1 MQKKLTYD
9 ITSLNVRGI
18 REQTKRRSIFSY
30 LKDQKSKFYFLQ
42 ETYSDLND
50 ENIWRNEWGGEI
62 FFSHGTRHSKGVCI
76 LIHPSVRD
84 KVEFIFTDKLG
95 RIVLITIVINSLK
108 VSLCN
113 IYAPNNQSEQLDFL
127 QELNN
132 CLIDKSELTTLI
144 VGGDW
149 NCTLSKSDKRG
160 GKPWR
165 ATNYRNLVLT
175 TMDILDLIDIQRVK
189 HPKLRK
195 YSYES
200 KALKVKSRIDFF
212 LVAKHL
218 EQYVKKSEIYS
229 SVAPDHKAIY
239 ISLSWSNPTP
249 RGPGLWKFNNSLL
262 NDEEYV
268 NKIRETYAHT
278 CVYYSDSVNK
288 RLFWEMLKMEI
299 RAATIS
305 FSKDIA
311 KSTYRREMEI
321 RRQLD
326 VLDDIICNNFH
337 FSEIDLVLKEFDNLK
352 TELQSIYDK
361 KGMAAIFR
369 SKCRWIEMGE
379 RPTKYFFNL
388 EKRNYI
394 KKTITELRME
404 DETTI
409 KDETQ
414 ILDAIENY
422 FNNLYMST
430 DGTTQDDYDQYIQDL
445 SLPRLSD
452 EERDNMEGP
461 LTYEECKKVLETF
474 QNDKSPGED
483 GFTVEFY
490 KFFFE
495 LLGHDLIASFNEAYE
510 ANELTISQRRGV
522 ITLIPK
528 EDGSLMDL
536 TNWRPITLLNV
547 DCKIA
552 TKAIAKRVEASL
564 PKLINH
570 DQTGFIK
577 GRYIGENIR
586 LIIDAMEYTKAHN
599 IPGILV
605 SLDFRKAFDSL
616 EWPFI
621 MRTLDTFN
629 FGKSIKKWVS
639 TFYTNIESAV
649 LNNGFLTKWFRP
661 SRGVRQG
668 CPLSPYLFILSA
680 EIMANKV
687 RQEPG
692 FKGIK
697 ILGNE
702 LKLSQYADDTNL
714 FCADLASVEKILEIV
729 ENFGNMAGLKLNRR
743 KTKAIWLGRWEK
755 NKSNPLQLKWLHSP
769 VKILGI
775 YVSYDENGNKQMNF
789 NLKLQKLQT
798 NLDMWRARDLTLFG
812 RVLIIKSLGLSQ
824 LVYSASNLTVPQEI
838 TPIIKTKLF
847 NFLWKNKRDKIKRAG
862 LYQEREKGGISMT
875 DVETMIK
882 ALRLAWIPRLLTP
895 EIRNWKTIPDYYLR
909 KLGGLNFLL
918 RCNYDVKY
926 IDGLPLFYQNILTFF
941 NELKSLY
948 SCEGIQDMVLFNN
961 KEILVGGKPVFIK
974 EWFDCN
980 ILFIQDLLNSKGQLL
995 SFREFINKYDCSTN
1009 FLQFYQVTSAIP
1021 KYLVTKARNTEPPQN
1036 GLYTRNNFLFQLDA
1050 STQIQLEKAK
1060 TRDFY
1065 CLLNRKTHTVSQTGP
1080 MKWNSIIGLD
1090 ENAWKIIFTSPK
1102 NVCKEP
1108 KLKEFQ
1114 FKLIHRIVVTKK
1126 ELHRYGI
1133 KADDECLY
1141 CGEKDSID
1149 HTFLNCQFVKIFVN
1163 NVIDWFNA
1171 ANNSKFAPTIGEK
1184 LFGIISGP
1192 YEKEIVKKFNYTLLF
1207 MKYYIYTSK
1216 MHNQAIH
1223 LSVFVNKVLFKYRIE
1238 NFDD

>member
-1 MQKKLTYD
+1 METRRIQDMLLKINNCISDKAPFA
-9 ITSLNVRGI
+9 I
-18 REQTKRRSIFSY
+18 R
-30 LKDQKSKFYFLQ
+30 D
-42 ETYSDLND
+42 
-50 ENIWRNEWGGEI
+50 
-62 FFSHGTRHSKGVCI
+62 
-76 LIHPSVRD
+76 
-84 KVEFIFTDKLG
+84 
-95 RIVLITIVINSLK
+95 LITLRSSKYIIFDMIILSL
-108 VSLCN
+108 
-113 IYAPNNQSEQLDFL
+113 P
-127 QELNN
+127 
-132 CLIDKSELTTLI
+132 KSIL
-144 VGGDW
+144 V
-149 NCTLSKSDKRG
+149 
-160 GKPWR
+160 
-165 ATNYRNLVLT
+165 LVLT

-394 KKTITELRME
+394 KKAITELQME

-452 EERDNMEGP
+452 EERDNMEGL

-483 GFTVEFY
+483 GFTVELY

-536 TNWRPITLLNV
+536 SNWRPITLLNV

-552 TKAIAKRVEASL
+552 TKAIAKRIEASL

-755 NKSNPLQLKWLHSP
+755 NKSSPLQLKWLHSP

-775 YVSYDENGNKQMNF
+775 YVSYDENGNTQMNF

-882 ALRLAWIPRLLTP
+882 ALTLAWIPRLLTP

-941 NELKSLY
+941 NELKNLY

-1021 KYLVTKARNTEPPQN
+1021 KYSVTKARNTEPPQN

>member
-1 MQKKLTYD
+1 
-9 ITSLNVRGI
+9 
-18 REQTKRRSIFSY
+18 
-30 LKDQKSKFYFLQ
+30 
-42 ETYSDLND
+42 
-50 ENIWRNEWGGEI
+50 
-62 FFSHGTRHSKGVCI
+62 
-76 LIHPSVRD
+76 
-84 KVEFIFTDKLG
+84 
-95 RIVLITIVINSLK
+95 
-108 VSLCN
+108 
-113 IYAPNNQSEQLDFL
+113 
-127 QELNN
+127 
-132 CLIDKSELTTLI
+132 
-144 VGGDW
+144 
-149 NCTLSKSDKRG
+149 
-160 GKPWR
+160 
-165 ATNYRNLVLT
+165 
-175 TMDILDLIDIQRVK
+175 
-189 HPKLRK
+189 
-195 YSYES
+195 
-200 KALKVKSRIDFF
+200 
-212 LVAKHL
+212 
-218 EQYVKKSEIYS
+218 
-229 SVAPDHKAIY
+229 
-239 ISLSWSNPTP
+239 
-249 RGPGLWKFNNSLL
+249 
-262 NDEEYV
+262 
-268 NKIRETYAHT
+268 
-278 CVYYSDSVNK
+278 
-288 RLFWEMLKMEI
+288 
-299 RAATIS
+299 
-305 FSKDIA
+305 
-311 KSTYRREMEI
+311 
-321 RRQLD
+321 
-326 VLDDIICNNFH
+326 
-337 FSEIDLVLKEFDNLK
+337 
-352 TELQSIYDK
+352 
-361 KGMAAIFR
+361 
-369 SKCRWIEMGE
+369 MGE

-452 EERDNMEGP
+452 EERDNMEGL

-536 TNWRPITLLNV
+536 SNWRPITLLNV

-941 NELKSLY
+941 NELKNLY

-995 SFREFINKYDCSTN
+995 SFREFIDKYDCSTN

>member
-1 MQKKLTYD
+1 
-9 ITSLNVRGI
+9 
-18 REQTKRRSIFSY
+18 
-30 LKDQKSKFYFLQ
+30 
-42 ETYSDLND
+42 
-50 ENIWRNEWGGEI
+50 
-62 FFSHGTRHSKGVCI
+62 
-76 LIHPSVRD
+76 
-84 KVEFIFTDKLG
+84 
-95 RIVLITIVINSLK
+95 
-108 VSLCN
+108 
-113 IYAPNNQSEQLDFL
+113 
-127 QELNN
+127 
-132 CLIDKSELTTLI
+132 
-144 VGGDW
+144 
-149 NCTLSKSDKRG
+149 
-160 GKPWR
+160 
-165 ATNYRNLVLT
+165 
-175 TMDILDLIDIQRVK
+175 
-189 HPKLRK
+189 
-195 YSYES
+195 
-200 KALKVKSRIDFF
+200 
-212 LVAKHL
+212 
-218 EQYVKKSEIYS
+218 
-229 SVAPDHKAIY
+229 
-239 ISLSWSNPTP
+239 
-249 RGPGLWKFNNSLL
+249 
-262 NDEEYV
+262 
-268 NKIRETYAHT
+268 
-278 CVYYSDSVNK
+278 
-288 RLFWEMLKMEI
+288 
-299 RAATIS
+299 
-305 FSKDIA
+305 
-311 KSTYRREMEI
+311 
-321 RRQLD
+321 
-326 VLDDIICNNFH
+326 
-337 FSEIDLVLKEFDNLK
+337 
-352 TELQSIYDK
+352 
-361 KGMAAIFR
+361 
-369 SKCRWIEMGE
+369 MGE

-394 KKTITELRME
+394 KKTITKLRME
-404 DETTI
+404 DETVI
-409 KDETQ
+409 KKETQ

-422 FNNLYMST
+422 FSNLYLST
-430 DGTTQDDYDQYIQDL
+430 DSTTQEDYDEYIQDL

-452 EERDNMEGP
+452 EERDNMEGV

-490 KFFFE
+490 KFFFD

-528 EDGSLMDL
+528 EDGSLLDL
-536 TNWRPITLLNV
+536 SNWRPITLLNV

-552 TKAIAKRVEASL
+552 TKAIAKRLEASL

-577 GRYIGENIR
+577 GRHIGENIR
-586 LIIDAMEYTKAHN
+586 LIIDVMEYTKAHD

-629 FGKSIKKWVS
+629 FGTSIKKWVC
-639 TFYTNIESAV
+639 TFYTNIESAA

-661 SRGVRQG
+661 SRGIRQG

-692 FKGIK
+692 FNGIK
-697 ILGNE
+697 ILGKE

-755 NKSNPLQLKWLHSP
+755 NKSNPLQLKWLHNP

-862 LYQEREKGGISMT
+862 LYQDRGKGGICMT

-895 EIRNWKTIPDYYLR
+895 EI
-909 KLGGLNFLL
+909 
-918 RCNYDVKY
+918 
-926 IDGLPLFYQNILTFF
+926 
-941 NELKSLY
+941 
-948 SCEGIQDMVLFNN
+948 
-961 KEILVGGKPVFIK
+961 
-974 EWFDCN
+974 
-980 ILFIQDLLNSKGQLL
+980 
-995 SFREFINKYDCSTN
+995 IN
-1009 FLQFYQVTSAIP
+1009 
-1021 KYLVTKARNTEPPQN
+1021 
-1036 GLYTRNNFLFQLDA
+1036 
-1050 STQIQLEKAK
+1050 
-1060 TRDFY
+1060 
-1065 CLLNRKTHTVSQTGP
+1065 
-1080 MKWNSIIGLD
+1080 
-1090 ENAWKIIFTSPK
+1090 
-1102 NVCKEP
+1102 CKET

-1141 CGEKDSID
+1141 CGEKDSIE

-1163 NVIDWFNA
+1163 SVIDWFNA
-1171 ANNSKFAPTIGEK
+1171 ANNSKFAPTIEEK

-1192 YEKEIVKKFNYTLLF
+1192 YEKEILKKFNYTILF

-1223 LSVFVNKVLFKYRIE
+1223 LSVFVDKVLFKYRIE
-1238 NFDD
+1238 KFDC